1 MKECIYLFKYK
12 RTWNHMIDI
21 LIIDDH
27 PVVLDGTKTLLQDL
41 TDVRI
46 DTEQDSAAVLSRM
59 DAQAFQ
65 LFLIDINMKPI
76 NGIQLSEMIK
86 KKQPEALILLYT
98 GYELSDYY
106 ELLIEKKIDGLLSKL
121 ATKEQ
126 VIQTIQA
133 ALRGEI
139 LLAADFLDF
148 VHQRTNLPNV
158 QQDVL
163 LSNKEQE
170 ILQLVAQGCT
180 NKAIASAI
188 GVTQRTV
195 ENYLS
200 KLFVK
205 LNVESRAEAVIVAK
219 EKAWIN

>member
-1 MKECIYLFKYK
+1 
-12 RTWNHMIDI
+12 MIDI
-21 LIIDDH
+21 LIVDDH

-41 TDVRI
+41 TNVRI
-46 DTEQDSAAVLSRM
+46 DTEQDSASVLSRM
-59 DAQAFQ
+59 DAQDFQ
-65 LFLIDINMKPI
+65 LFLIDINMKPL

-106 ELLIEKKIDGLLSKL
+106 ELLIEKKVDGLLSKL

-148 VHQRTNLPNV
+148 VQQRTNLQNV
-158 QQDVL
+158 QQEVL
-163 LSNKEQE
+163 ISDKEQE

>member
-1 MKECIYLFKYK
+1 M
-12 RTWNHMIDI
+12 NI

-41 TDVRI
+41 VNVQI
-46 DTEQDSAAVLSRM
+46 ETEQDSAAVLLRM
-59 DAQAFQ
+59 DTEAFQ

-76 NGIQLSEMIK
+76 NGIQLAEMIK
-86 KKQPEALILLYT
+86 KKQPEALIILYT

-148 VHQRTNLPNV
+148 VQQRSNLPNT
-158 QQDVL
+158 QQEVL
-163 LSNKEQE
+163 LSDKEQE

-219 EKAWIN
+219 EKAWIE

>member
-1 MKECIYLFKYK
+1 
-12 RTWNHMIDI
+12 MINI
-21 LIIDDH
+21 LIVDDH

-41 TDVRI
+41 TDVNI
-46 DTEQDSAAVLSRM
+46 DTEQNCEEVLARM

-76 NGIQLSEMIK
+76 NGIHLSEMIK
-86 KKQPEALILLYT
+86 KKHPEAIILLYT

-106 ELLIEKKIDGLLSKL
+106 ELLVEKKIDGLLSKL

-126 VIQTIQA
+126 VIQTILA

-139 LLAADFLDF
+139 LLSADFLDF
-148 VHQRTNLPNV
+148 VQQRMNMPNSHQEI
-158 QQDVL
+158 L
-163 LSNKEQE
+163 LSDKEQE

-219 EKAWIN
+219 EKAWID

>member
-1 MKECIYLFKYK
+1 
-12 RTWNHMIDI
+12 MIDI
-21 LIIDDH
+21 LIVDDH

-41 TDVRI
+41 QNVQI

-106 ELLIEKKIDGLLSKL
+106 ELLIEKKVDGLLSKL
-121 ATKEQ
+121 ATKQQ
-126 VIQTIQA
+126 VIQTIEA
-133 ALRGEI
+133 ALRGEV

-148 VHQRTNLPNV
+148 VQQRTNLQNV
-158 QQDVL
+158 QQEILISD
-163 LSNKEQE
+163 KEQE

>member
-1 MKECIYLFKYK
+1 
-12 RTWNHMIDI
+12 MIEI
-21 LIIDDH
+21 LIVDDH

-41 TDVRI
+41 ENVHI
-46 DTEQDSAAVLSRM
+46 ETEQESANVLSRM
-59 DAQAFQ
+59 ESHPFQ
-65 LFLIDINMKPI
+65 LYLIDINMKPL
-76 NGIQLSEMIK
+76 NGIQLAEMIK
-86 KKQPEALILLYT
+86 KQQPEALIILYT

-106 ELLIEKKIDGLLSKL
+106 ELLVEKKVDGLLSKL

-133 ALRGEI
+133 TLRGEI
-139 LLAADFLDF
+139 LLSADFLDF
-148 VHQRTNLPNV
+148 V
-158 QQDVL
+158 QQHSNRSNAKQEVL
-163 LSNKEQE
+163 LSHKEQE

-200 KLFVK
+200 KLFVR
-205 LNVESRAEAVIVAK
+205 LHVESRAEAVIVAK
-219 EKAWIN
+219 EKAWID

>member
-1 MKECIYLFKYK
+1 MM
-12 RTWNHMIDI
+12 NI

-41 TDVRI
+41 TNVHI
-46 DTEQDSAAVLSRM
+46 ETEQDSAAVLTRM
-59 DAQAFQ
+59 ESETFQ

-76 NGIQLSEMIK
+76 NGIQLSEIIK
-86 KKQPEALILLYT
+86 KKQPEALIILYT

-133 ALRGEI
+133 AFRGEI

-148 VHQRTNLPNV
+148 IQQRTNLPNV
-158 QQDVL
+158 QQEIL
-163 LSNKEQE
+163 LSDKEQE

-219 EKAWIN
+219 EKAWID

>member
-1 MKECIYLFKYK
+1 
-12 RTWNHMIDI
+12 MIDI
-21 LIIDDH
+21 LIVDDH

-41 TDVRI
+41 ANVRI
-46 DTEQDSAAVLSRM
+46 DTEQDSAAVLPKM

-106 ELLIEKKIDGLLSKL
+106 ELLIEKKVDGLLSKL

-163 LSNKEQE
+163 LSDKEQE

-219 EKAWIN
+219 EKAWID

>member
-1 MKECIYLFKYK
+1 MMKL
-12 RTWNHMIDI
+12 

-41 TDVRI
+41 VNVQI
-46 DTEQDSAAVLSRM
+46 ETEQDSTAVLLRM
-59 DAQAFQ
+59 DTETFQ

-76 NGIQLSEMIK
+76 NGIQLAEIIK
-86 KKQPEALILLYT
+86 KKQQEALIILYT

-148 VHQRTNLPNV
+148 VQQRSNLPNT
-158 QQDVL
+158 QQEVL
-163 LSNKEQE
+163 LSDKEQE

-219 EKAWIN
+219 EKAWID

>member
-1 MKECIYLFKYK
+1 MM
-12 RTWNHMIDI
+12 NI

-41 TDVRI
+41 ANVQI
-46 DTEQDSAAVLSRM
+46 ETEQDSAAVLPRM
-59 DAQAFQ
+59 ATEAFQ

-76 NGIQLSEMIK
+76 NGIQLAEMIK
-86 KKQPEALILLYT
+86 KKQPDALIILYT

-148 VHQRTNLPNV
+148 VQQRSNLPNV
-158 QQDVL
+158 QQEVL
-163 LSNKEQE
+163 LSDKEQE

-219 EKAWIN
+219 KSMD

>member
-1 MKECIYLFKYK
+1 MM
-12 RTWNHMIDI
+12 NI

-41 TDVRI
+41 ANVQI
-46 DTEQDSAAVLSRM
+46 ETEQDSAAVLPRM
-59 DAQAFQ
+59 DTEAFQ

-86 KKQPEALILLYT
+86 KKQPEALIILYT

-148 VHQRTNLPNV
+148 VQQRTNLPNV
-158 QQDVL
+158 QQEIL
-163 LSNKEQE
+163 LSDKEQE

-219 EKAWIN
+219 EKAWID

>member
-1 MKECIYLFKYK
+1 
-12 RTWNHMIDI
+12 MIEI

-41 TDVRI
+41 ENVHI
-46 DTEQDSAAVLSRM
+46 ETEQESANVLARM
-59 DAQAFQ
+59 ESHPFQ
-65 LFLIDINMKPI
+65 LYLIDINMKPL
-76 NGIQLSEMIK
+76 NGIQLAEMIK
-86 KKQPEALILLYT
+86 KQQPEALIILYT

-106 ELLIEKKIDGLLSKL
+106 ELLVEKKVDGLLSKL

-133 ALRGEI
+133 TLRGEI
-139 LLAADFLDF
+139 LLSADFLDF
-148 VHQRTNLPNV
+148 V
-158 QQDVL
+158 QQHSNRSNAKHEVL
-163 LSNKEQE
+163 LSHKEQE

-200 KLFVK
+200 KLFVR
-205 LNVESRAEAVIVAK
+205 LHVESRAEAVIVAK
-219 EKAWIN
+219 EKAWID

>member
-1 MKECIYLFKYK
+1 
-12 RTWNHMIDI
+12 MIDI
-21 LIIDDH
+21 LIVDDH

-41 TDVRI
+41 PNVQI

-106 ELLIEKKIDGLLSKL
+106 ELLIEKKVDGLLSKL
-121 ATKEQ
+121 ATKQQ
-126 VIQTIQA
+126 VIQTIEA
-133 ALRGEI
+133 ALRGDI

-148 VHQRTNLPNV
+148 VQQRTNLQNV
-158 QQDVL
+158 QQEIL
-163 LSNKEQE
+163 LSAKEQE

>member
-1 MKECIYLFKYK
+1 MM
-12 RTWNHMIDI
+12 NI

-41 TDVRI
+41 ANVQI
-46 DTEQDSAAVLSRM
+46 ETEQDCAAVLSRM
-59 DAQAFQ
+59 DTDTFQ

-86 KKQPEALILLYT
+86 KKQADALIILYT

-133 ALRGEI
+133 AIRGEI

-148 VHQRTNLPNV
+148 VQQRTNLPNL
-158 QQDVL
+158 QQEVL
-163 LSNKEQE
+163 LSDKEQE

-219 EKAWIN
+219 EKAWIK

>member
-1 MKECIYLFKYK
+1 MM
-12 RTWNHMIDI
+12 NI

-41 TDVRI
+41 VNVQI
-46 DTEQDSAAVLSRM
+46 ETEQDSAAVLLRM
-59 DAQAFQ
+59 DTEAFQ

-86 KKQPEALILLYT
+86 KKQPESLIILYT
-98 GYELSDYY
+98 GYELADYY

-148 VHQRTNLPNV
+148 VQQRSNLPNT
-158 QQDVL
+158 QQEVL
-163 LSNKEQE
+163 LSDKEQE

-219 EKAWIN
+219 EKAWID

>member
-1 MKECIYLFKYK
+1 
-12 RTWNHMIDI
+12 MIDI
-21 LIIDDH
+21 LIVDDH

-41 TDVRI
+41 TNVCI
-46 DTEQDSAAVLSRM
+46 DTEQDSASVLSRM
-59 DAQAFQ
+59 DAQDFQ
-65 LFLIDINMKPI
+65 LFLIDINMKPL

-106 ELLIEKKIDGLLSKL
+106 ELLIEKKVDGLLSKL

-148 VHQRTNLPNV
+148 VHQRTNRSNV

-163 LSNKEQE
+163 LSDKEQE

-205 LNVESRAEAVIVAK
+205 LHVESRAEAVIVAK

>member
-1 MKECIYLFKYK
+1 MM
-12 RTWNHMIDI
+12 NI

-41 TDVRI
+41 VNVQI
-46 DTEQDSAAVLSRM
+46 ETEQDSTAVIRRM
-59 DAQAFQ
+59 DTEAFQ

-76 NGIQLSEMIK
+76 NGIQLAEMIK
-86 KKQPEALILLYT
+86 KKQPDALIILYT

-148 VHQRTNLPNV
+148 VQQRSNLPNNR
-158 QQDVL
+158 QEVL
-163 LSNKEQE
+163 LSDKEQE

-219 EKAWIN
+219 EKAWID

>member
-1 MKECIYLFKYK
+1 
-12 RTWNHMIDI
+12 MINI
-21 LIIDDH
+21 LIVDDH

-41 TDVRI
+41 INVHI

-106 ELLIEKKIDGLLSKL
+106 ELLIEKKVDGLLSKL
-121 ATKEQ
+121 ATKQQ
-126 VIQTIQA
+126 VIQTIEA

-148 VHQRTNLPNV
+148 VQQRINLPNM
-158 QQDVL
+158 QQEIL
-163 LSNKEQE
+163 LSDKEQE

-205 LNVESRAEAVIVAK
+205 LKVESRAEAVIVAK

>member
-1 MKECIYLFKYK
+1 M
-12 RTWNHMIDI
+12 NI

-41 TDVRI
+41 VNVQI
-46 DTEQDSAAVLSRM
+46 ETEQDSAAVLLRM
-59 DAQAFQ
+59 DTEAFQ

-76 NGIQLSEMIK
+76 NGIQLAEMIK
-86 KKQPEALILLYT
+86 KKQPEALIILYT
-98 GYELSDYY
+98 GYELADYY

-148 VHQRTNLPNV
+148 VQQRSNLPNT
-158 QQDVL
+158 QQEVL
-163 LSNKEQE
+163 LSDKEQE

-219 EKAWIN
+219 EKAWID

>member
-1 MKECIYLFKYK
+1 MM
-12 RTWNHMIDI
+12 NI

-41 TDVRI
+41 ANVQI
-46 DTEQDSAAVLSRM
+46 ETEQDSAAVLPRM
-59 DAQAFQ
+59 DTATFQ

-76 NGIQLSEMIK
+76 NGIQLAEMIR
-86 KKQPEALILLYT
+86 KKQPEALIILYT

-148 VHQRTNLPNV
+148 IQQRSNMPNV
-158 QQDVL
+158 QQEVL
-163 LSNKEQE
+163 LSDKEQE

-219 EKAWIN
+219 ERAWID

>member
-1 MKECIYLFKYK
+1 
-12 RTWNHMIDI
+12 MIDI
-21 LIIDDH
+21 LIVDDH

-41 TDVRI
+41 TNVRI
-46 DTEQDSAAVLSRM
+46 DTEQDSASVLSRM
-59 DAQAFQ
+59 DAQDFQ
-65 LFLIDINMKPI
+65 LFLIDINMKPL

-106 ELLIEKKIDGLLSKL
+106 ELLIERKVDGLLSKL

-148 VHQRTNLPNV
+148 VHQRTNRSNT

-163 LSNKEQE
+163 LSDKEQE

>member
-1 MKECIYLFKYK
+1 
-12 RTWNHMIDI
+12 MIEI

-41 TDVRI
+41 ENVHI
-46 DTEQDSAAVLSRM
+46 KTEQESANVLARM
-59 DAQAFQ
+59 ESHPFQ
-65 LFLIDINMKPI
+65 LYLIDINMKPL
-76 NGIQLSEMIK
+76 NGIQLAEMIK
-86 KKQPEALILLYT
+86 KQQPEALIILYT

-106 ELLIEKKIDGLLSKL
+106 ELLVEKKVDGLLSKL

-133 ALRGEI
+133 TLRGEI
-139 LLAADFLDF
+139 LLSADFLDF
-148 VHQRTNLPNV
+148 V
-158 QQDVL
+158 QQHSNRSNAKQEVL
-163 LSNKEQE
+163 LSHKEQE

-200 KLFVK
+200 KLFVR
-205 LNVESRAEAVIVAK
+205 LHVESRAEAVIVAK
-219 EKAWIN
+219 EKAWID

>member
-1 MKECIYLFKYK
+1 MM
-12 RTWNHMIDI
+12 NI

-41 TDVRI
+41 ANVQI
-46 DTEQDSAAVLSRM
+46 ETEQDSAAVLPRM
-59 DAQAFQ
+59 DTKAFQ

-86 KKQPEALILLYT
+86 KKQPEALIILYT

-148 VHQRTNLPNV
+148 IQQRTNLPNV
-158 QQDVL
+158 QQEVL
-163 LSNKEQE
+163 LSDKEQE

-219 EKAWIN
+219 EKAWID

>member
-1 MKECIYLFKYK
+1 MM
-12 RTWNHMIDI
+12 NI

-41 TDVRI
+41 VNVQI
-46 DTEQDSAAVLSRM
+46 ETEQDSAAVLLRM
-59 DAQAFQ
+59 DTEAFQ

-76 NGIQLSEMIK
+76 NGIQLAEMIK
-86 KKQPEALILLYT
+86 KKQPEALIILYT
-98 GYELSDYY
+98 GYELADYY

-148 VHQRTNLPNV
+148 VQQRSNLPNT
-158 QQDVL
+158 QQEVL
-163 LSNKEQE
+163 LSDKEQE

>member
-1 MKECIYLFKYK
+1 
-12 RTWNHMIDI
+12 MIEI

-41 TDVRI
+41 ENVHI
-46 DTEQDSAAVLSRM
+46 ETEQESANVLARM
-59 DAQAFQ
+59 ESHPFQ
-65 LFLIDINMKPI
+65 LYLIDINMKPL
-76 NGIQLSEMIK
+76 NGIQLAEMIK
-86 KKQPEALILLYT
+86 KQQPEALIILYT

-106 ELLIEKKIDGLLSKL
+106 ELLVEKKVDGLLSKL

-133 ALRGEI
+133 TLRGEI
-139 LLAADFLDF
+139 LLSVDFLDF
-148 VHQRTNLPNV
+148 VQKHSNRSNAKQE
-158 QQDVL
+158 VL
-163 LSNKEQE
+163 LSHKEQE

-200 KLFVK
+200 KLFVR
-205 LNVESRAEAVIVAK
+205 LHVESRAEAVIVAK
-219 EKAWIN
+219 EKAWID

>member
-1 MKECIYLFKYK
+1 
-12 RTWNHMIDI
+12 MINI
-21 LIIDDH
+21 LIVDDH

-41 TDVRI
+41 TDVNI
-46 DTEQDSAAVLSRM
+46 DTEQNCEAVLSRM
-59 DAQAFQ
+59 DVQAFQ
-65 LFLIDINMKPI
+65 LFLIDINMKPT

-86 KKQPEALILLYT
+86 KKQPEAIILLYT

-106 ELLIEKKIDGLLSKL
+106 ELLVEKKIDGLLSKL

-126 VIQTIQA
+126 VIQTILA

-139 LLAADFLDF
+139 LLSADFLDF
-148 VHQRTNLPNV
+148 VQQRTNMPNRKQEV
-158 QQDVL
+158 F
-163 LSNKEQE
+163 LSDKEQE
-170 ILQLVAQGCT
+170 ILQLVSQGCT

-219 EKAWIN
+219 EKAWID

>member
-1 MKECIYLFKYK
+1 
-12 RTWNHMIDI
+12 MIDI
-21 LIIDDH
+21 LIVDDH

-41 TDVRI
+41 TNVRI
-46 DTEQDSAAVLSRM
+46 DTEQDSASVLSRM
-59 DAQAFQ
+59 DAQDFQ
-65 LFLIDINMKPI
+65 LFLIDINMKPL

-106 ELLIEKKIDGLLSKL
+106 ELLIEKKVDGLLSKL

-148 VHQRTNLPNV
+148 VHQHTNRSNV
-158 QQDVL
+158 QQDVI
-163 LSNKEQE
+163 LSDKEQE

>member
-1 MKECIYLFKYK
+1 
-12 RTWNHMIDI
+12 MIDI
-21 LIIDDH
+21 LIVDDH

-41 TDVRI
+41 PNVQI
-46 DTEQDSAAVLSRM
+46 DTEQDCAVVLSRM

-106 ELLIEKKIDGLLSKL
+106 ELLIEKKVDGLLSKL
-121 ATKEQ
+121 ATKQQ
-126 VIQTIQA
+126 VIQTIEA

-148 VHQRTNLPNV
+148 VQQRTNLQNV
-158 QQDVL
+158 QQEIL
-163 LSNKEQE
+163 LSDKEQE

>member
-1 MKECIYLFKYK
+1 
-12 RTWNHMIDI
+12 MIDI
-21 LIIDDH
+21 LIVDDH

-59 DAQAFQ
+59 DAQSFR

-106 ELLIEKKIDGLLSKL
+106 ELLVEKKIDGLLSKL

-139 LLAADFLDF
+139 LLSADFLDF
-148 VHQRTNLPNV
+148 VQQRSNLPNV
-158 QQDVL
+158 QKDIL
-163 LSNKEQE
+163 LSDKEQE

-219 EKAWIN
+219 EKAWID

>member
-1 MKECIYLFKYK
+1 MM
-12 RTWNHMIDI
+12 NI

-41 TDVRI
+41 ANVKI
-46 DTEQDSAAVLSRM
+46 ETEQDSAAVLPRM
-59 DAQAFQ
+59 DTEAFQ

-86 KKQPEALILLYT
+86 KKQPEALIILYT

-148 VHQRTNLPNV
+148 VQQRTNLPNI
-158 QQDVL
+158 QQEVL
-163 LSNKEQE
+163 LSDKEQE

-219 EKAWIN
+219 EKAWID

>member
-1 MKECIYLFKYK
+1 MM
-12 RTWNHMIDI
+12 NI

-41 TDVRI
+41 VNVQI
-46 DTEQDSAAVLSRM
+46 ETEQDSAAVLLRM
-59 DAQAFQ
+59 DTEAFQ

-76 NGIQLSEMIK
+76 NGIQLAEMIK
-86 KKQPEALILLYT
+86 KKQPEALIILYT
-98 GYELSDYY
+98 GYELADYY

-148 VHQRTNLPNV
+148 VQQRSNLPNT
-158 QQDVL
+158 QQEVL
-163 LSNKEQE
+163 LSHKEQE

-219 EKAWIN
+219 EKAWID